1 MSRHV
6 RVVTGRTACWAR
18 WRSKRRFLRSPII
31 LSRVIGAFA
40 LALVVRPVP
49 GQALLLGGKLGFEL
63 LARQRLRLTM
73 ARAAS
78 VETLRR
84 SAI

>member
-1 MSRHV
+1 M
-6 RVVTGRTACWAR
+6 
-18 WRSKRRFLRSPII
+18 RSPII

-63 LARQRLRLTM
+63 LARQAVALDDG
-73 ARAAS
+73 ARGFGGDVEAFGDLS
-78 VETLRR
+78 VGELFGRHD
-84 SAI
+84 